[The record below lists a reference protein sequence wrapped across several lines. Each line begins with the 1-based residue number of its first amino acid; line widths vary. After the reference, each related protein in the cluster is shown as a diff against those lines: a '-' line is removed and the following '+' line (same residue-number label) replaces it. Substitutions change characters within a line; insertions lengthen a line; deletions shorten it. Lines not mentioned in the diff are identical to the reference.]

1 MSCLHSFT
9 KIQFKSQCY
18 RFKIKTST
26 HFQNLQSNSPG
37 KYHYSNVK
45 LIGMKVPLLKRS
57 LKKISEL
64 ATIFISFQSARA
76 RDINL

>member
-1 MSCLHSFT
+1 MHSFT
-9 KIQFKSQCY
+9 KIQLKSQVYC
-18 RFKIKTST
+18 FKIKTST
-26 HFQNLQSNSPG
+26 HFQNLQSHSLG
-37 KYHYSNVK
+37 KCHYSNVK
-45 LIGMKVPLLKRS
+45 LIERNEGTTSKRC